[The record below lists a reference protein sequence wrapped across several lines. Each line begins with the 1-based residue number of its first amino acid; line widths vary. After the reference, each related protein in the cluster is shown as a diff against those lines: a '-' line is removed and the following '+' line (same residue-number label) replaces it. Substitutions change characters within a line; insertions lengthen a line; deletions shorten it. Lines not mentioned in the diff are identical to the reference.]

1 MIQKLVD
8 QADAFLLFK
17 EDSVIF
23 VLRNGEETSI
33 KQIDFPS
40 LIATIKQTDFESDWY
55 LSSKLRLLKI
65 YQQEGEILTLSS
77 IPPDTYLLKFKDY
90 HLQVPLP
97 GAIIIHHQG
106 RLWIYAYQGEL
117 KFDSCLYHFPLP
129 NINSTGQVCWGSAEM
144 KTASPEKIWQ
154 SFINS
159 EFNQDYDDGKSKAYP
174 HNIVSQL
181 QVISQSLN
189 TIYPE
194 QDLVSAR
201 LTLATLPQLKS

>member
-1 MIQKLVD
+1 MLLKLVD

-23 VLRNGEETSI
+23 ALRNGEEISL

-40 LIATIKQTDFESDWY
+40 FIATIKQTDFESDWY

-65 YQQEGEILTLSS
+65 YQQEGEVLTVSS

-90 HLQVPLP
+90 HLKVPLP
-97 GAIIIHHQG
+97 GAIIIHHQA

-117 KFDSCLYHFPLP
+117 NFDSPLYHFPLP
-129 NINSTGQVCWGSAEM
+129 NINSTGQVCWGSADL

-154 SFINS
+154 S
-159 EFNQDYDDGKSKAYP
+159 
-174 HNIVSQL
+174 
-181 QVISQSLN
+181 
-189 TIYPE
+189 
-194 QDLVSAR
+194 
-201 LTLATLPQLKS
+201 